1 MDIEIP
7 PKRETGMD
15 KSERGREEAEKKVK
29 GWGSEEF
36 RKVPKTI
43 FSKIQPETYLER
55 KIRVKIH
62 A

>member
-1 MDIEIP
+1 
-7 PKRETGMD
+7 MD